1 MPHPARPDPRGVALC
16 LASAVGFGAMAIFAK
31 AAYAGGASIPTL
43 LAVRFT
49 LAAAVL
55 WALLLRP
62 RSGFLRRTGRA
73 AGRPSSLVPG
83 LALGVLYAVEAS
95 AWFVAL
101 SRIDAA
107 LAELLLYAYPALVVV
122 GAALLGRERLTRGR
136 VQALGLS
143 TVGIVLV
150 LLAGD
155 LSTVDLLGVVA
166 AVASACLYAGYVL
179 VSDRVVADRDPLM
192 VSAQVVTGAA
202 LCFVGYGVATRSIDL
217 ALSAEA
223 WVATLSLAI
232 LSTVVPI
239 LAFLKGMQL
248 VGVGTATLLST
259 AEPVVTVGLALVV
272 LGERLA
278 PVQFVGG
285 ALVLAALALLAGPRG
300 ARHTAV
306 PSRDELGSPRV
317 PAAHE
322 PAAVAARPAPA
333 REVGEPAPVR

>member
-1 MPHPARPDPRGVALC
+1 MPHAHRVHPRGVALC

-31 AAYAGGASIPTL
+31 EAYAGGATIPTL

-55 WALLLRP
+55 WALLLP
-62 RSGFLRRTGRA
+62 RVSRSPVTGRRPG
-73 AGRPSSLVPG
+73 GRPPSLLPG

-95 AWFVAL
+95 AWFIAL

-136 VQALGLS
+136 VQALALS
-143 TVGIVLV
+143 TTGIVLV
-150 LLAGD
+150 LVAGE

-179 VSDRVVADRDPLM
+179 VSDRVVAERDPLL

-202 LCFVGYGVATRSIDL
+202 LCFLVYGLGTGSIDL

-248 VGVGTATLLST
+248 VGVGTATILST
-259 AEPVVTVGLALVV
+259 AEPVVTVGLALIV
-272 LGERLA
+272 LGESLA
-278 PVQFVGG
+278 PVQVVGG
-285 ALVLAALALLAGPRG
+285 AFVLAALALLAR
-300 ARHTAV
+300 V
-306 PSRDELGSPRV
+306 PS
-317 PAAHE
+317 AHE
-322 PAAVAARPAPA
+322 PALVAARPAPA
-333 REVGEPAPVR
+333 REVREPAAAG